1 MNFFIKF
8 ILLLTLTG
16 CSSLDFVRFDKYFE
30 KEKIPTIDYV
40 DNKLSLYIY
49 FSKRDFEKYN
59 LIDKN
64 KNKNETISWQSKNQ
78 LKIITNNIK
87 IVKTIGFEN
96 DFEILKYKPIN
107 YSELNEESFTS
118 LIKFSDPQTPYMNII
133 FHRSYQGYV
142 RINDEYLQENS
153 NYHYIK
159 ESFEVPLLKW
169 KGHNHYWY
177 SDDKLIKSKQVIYPY
192 KKEVT
197 IYNI

>member
-1 MNFFIKF
+1 
-8 ILLLTLTG
+8 
-16 CSSLDFVRFDKYFE
+16 
-30 KEKIPTIDYV
+30 
-40 DNKLSLYIY
+40 
-49 FSKRDFEKYN
+49 
-59 LIDKN
+59 
-64 KNKNETISWQSKNQ
+64 
-78 LKIITNNIK
+78 
-87 IVKTIGFEN
+87 
-96 DFEILKYKPIN
+96 
-107 YSELNEESFTS
+107 
-118 LIKFSDPQTPYMNII
+118 MNII